1 MKKFIIAS
9 NDAEQTVFKFL
20 KKVYKTTPL
29 SVIYKWFRKK
39 DIKVNNQRIND
50 KNLILHENDEVI
62 VFDSNQIQKRVEL
75 KPVSFANLQV
85 VYEDENILIAN
96 KPANVEVHSEFND
109 SLDDMVRSFLHDKGE
124 YNPDQEQ
131 SFVVSH
137 VHRLDKLTSGL
148 VIYAKNKASA
158 NVLLT
163 AIQNKNQIEKY
174 YLLETQRGFPE
185 ALKAEGSI
193 FYDQNA
199 QRSFYQ
205 DKIKENKPEVK
216 SAITEFK
223 LLETLPNASLVEAKL
238 ITGRKHQ
245 IRATLAFYQFPI
257 LNDFKYGGK
266 KLNHER
272 MIFLKAYRLIFKDLP
287 EPLSYLNETEIKLK
301 PDFE

>member
-1 MKKFIIAS
+1 
-9 NDAEQTVFKFL
+9 
-20 KKVYKTTPL
+20 
-29 SVIYKWFRKK
+29 
-39 DIKVNNQRIND
+39 VNNQRIND
-50 KNLILHENDEVI
+50 KNLILHENDEVL
-62 VFDSNQIQKRVEL
+62 VFDSNQVQKRVEL
-75 KPVSFANLQV
+75 KPVSFTNLKV
-85 VYEDENILIAN
+85 VYEDDNLLIVD
-96 KPANVEVHSEFND
+96 KPANIEVHSEFND
-109 SLDDMVRSFLHDKGE
+109 SLDDMVRSYLHDKGE

-137 VHRLDKLTSGL
+137 IHRLDKLTSGL

-174 YLLETQRGFPE
+174 YLLETQSGFPE
-185 ALKAEGSI
+185 SLKAEGSI

-205 DKIKENKPEVK
+205 DKIKENKPGVK

-223 LLETLPNASLVEAKL
+223 LLETLPKASLVEAKL

-301 PDFE
+301 PEFE

>member
-1 MKKFIIAS
+1 
-9 NDAEQTVFKFL
+9 
-20 KKVYKTTPL
+20 
-29 SVIYKWFRKK
+29 
-39 DIKVNNQRIND
+39 
-50 KNLILHENDEVI
+50 
-62 VFDSNQIQKRVEL
+62 VEL
-75 KPVSFANLQV
+75 KPVSFTNLKV
-85 VYEDENILIAN
+85 IYEDENLLIVD

-109 SLDDMVRSFLHDKGE
+109 SLDDMVRSYLHDKGE

-158 NVLLT
+158 NVLLA

-174 YLLETQRGFPE
+174 YLLETSSGFPE
-185 ALKAEGSI
+185 TLRAEGSI

-205 DKIKENKPEVK
+205 DKIKDNKPGVK
-216 SAITEFK
+216 TAITEFK
-223 LLETLPNASLVEAKL
+223 LLEQLPKASLVEAKL
-238 ITGRKHQ
+238 VTGRKHQ

-287 EPLSYLNETEIKLK
+287 APLAYLNDTEIKLK

>member
-1 MKKFIIAS
+1 
-9 NDAEQTVFKFL
+9 
-20 KKVYKTTPL
+20 
-29 SVIYKWFRKK
+29 
-39 DIKVNNQRIND
+39 
-50 KNLILHENDEVI
+50 LHENDEVI

-85 VYEDENILIAN
+85 VYEDENVLIAN
-96 KPANVEVHSEFND
+96 KQANVEVHSEFND
-109 SLDDMVRSFLHDKGE
+109 SLDDMVRSYLHDKGE

-205 DKIKENKPEVK
+205 DKIKENKPGVK

-272 MIFLKAYRLIFKDLP
+272 MIFLKAYRLSFKDLP